1 MLSAFTPQI
10 ETETLKT
17 RKELVMKEL
26 NNHNELVNELT
37 DMLITFDK
45 ECNQYQTDVYL
56 YYDKENNTALLD
68 TFVNVGGN
76 SWLDDDHFT
85 IYHDSQHYEDWSD
98 YYTVT
103 SDFAWG
109 LDMEWVDFKEE
120 VIDYL
125 DLDDDEKEDYE
136 IEYIDALDYIES
148 REDYTEKLIE
158 VYEGSIDEQRSDYA
172 ERAEDIISEWE
183 MENL

>member
-98 YYTVT
+98 YYTEI
-103 SDFAWG
+103 SEFAWG
-109 LDMEWVDFKEE
+109 LTWN
-120 VIDYL
+120 
-125 DLDDDEKEDYE
+125 
-136 IEYIDALDYIES
+136 
-148 REDYTEKLIE
+148 
-158 VYEGSIDEQRSDYA
+158 G
-172 ERAEDIISEWE
+172 
-183 MENL
+183 

>member
-1 MLSAFTPQI
+1 
-10 ETETLKT
+10 
-17 RKELVMKEL
+17 
-26 NNHNELVNELT
+26 
-37 DMLITFDK
+37 
-45 ECNQYQTDVYL
+45 
-56 YYDKENNTALLD
+56 
-68 TFVNVGGN
+68 
-76 SWLDDDHFT
+76 
-85 IYHDSQHYEDWSD
+85 
-98 YYTVT
+98 
-103 SDFAWG
+103 
-109 LDMEWVDFKEE
+109 MEWVDFKEE